1 MLFERG
7 GDDSVRAVPQRK
19 TSVSAPQRP
28 ALVLNVQ
35 GGRVRRCVFIYPSS
49 PHRDERPDTLAMKE
63 FAFSVFLE
71 SSAITVPL

>member
-1 MLFERG
+1 
-7 GDDSVRAVPQRK
+7 
-19 TSVSAPQRP
+19 
-28 ALVLNVQ
+28 
-35 GGRVRRCVFIYPSS
+35 VFIYPSS